1 MEKKVTEIKEEMGF
15 VKINFKSGKT
25 QKVPAKTVYTYYE
38 DGTNDCKVEILDPLK
53 LFSKSKEV
61 S

>member
-1 MEKKVTEIKEEMGF
+1 MTKKVKEIKEEFGS
-15 VKINFKSGKT
+15 VTINFKNGKK
-25 QKVPAKTVYTYYE
+25 QEIPSKTIYTYYN